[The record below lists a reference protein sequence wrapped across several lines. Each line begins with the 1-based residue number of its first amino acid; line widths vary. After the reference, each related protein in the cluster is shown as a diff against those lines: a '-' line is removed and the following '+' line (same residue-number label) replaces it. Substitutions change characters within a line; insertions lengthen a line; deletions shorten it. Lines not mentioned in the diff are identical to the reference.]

1 MLELLLR
8 HEFFSF
14 LYESLTV
21 FFSDVPFS
29 FIFLIVLLI
38 ASVLPNDYQWVRRNS
53 PPSPRLVHHHSLLNP
68 LALHPQIHFG
78 WIDDG

>member
-1 MLELLLR
+1 MDILCDKRKIHRNLDKLQVLELLLR

-29 FIFLIVLLI
+29 FIFLIVL
-38 ASVLPNDYQWVRRNS
+38 
-53 PPSPRLVHHHSLLNP
+53 
-68 LALHPQIHFG
+68 
-78 WIDDG
+78 